1 MNMKNEA
8 TVESTNECTKKHF
21 SPLRLISDNEF
32 KKNLTFLIFYYNML
46 KKKK

>member
-8 TVESTNECTKKHF
+8 TVESTDECTKKHF
-21 SPLRLISDNEF
+21 SLFRLISDSEF
-32 KKNLTFLIFYYNML
+32 KQNLTFLIFYYNML